1 MAELTTGVPALDE
14 LIDGVRVGDN
24 LVILGPDTT
33 TLEAVGRAFVAAVAD
48 GPTVV
53 VRTEDRAAPPPP
65 DVVLLDWREGS
76 ATTMPAADG
85 PAGVATD
92 GPAGVAAGVAAFRA
106 ALATLDAAD
115 AGAGEGASFLID
127 SLTGIQDRW
136 GADLALETFLSSC
149 PRLYRRGSV
158 AMWLLVR
165 DRHDRAFLDRLC
177 EITQVVIDVRRTDG
191 QFAAE
196 VLVAAGRPGPTVGRR
211 VALESTAGGLEAAG
225 PVSAGRQRLGTLVR
239 AQRTT
244 RGLSQAE
251 LARRIGISPSAL
263 SQVER
268 GVRGLSAESLIRIW
282 EVLGVPFGPE
292 DPSPRGY
299 RIDRRAGHQRRDLA
313 EGVRGHQRL
322 DDPRVGQLWEVRVA
336 PGARGRH
343 PLFPG
348 KATEVVLV
356 RRGALDVEVGGHH
369 ETLHEGDTLLAPD
382 AVIRAWANPTTEPV
396 ELVWSL
402 LR

>member
-24 LVILGPDTT
+24 LVILGPDAA
-33 TLEAVGRAFVAAVAD
+33 TLDAVGRAFVAAVAD

-53 VRTEDRAAPPPP
+53 VRTTDRAPAPPPP
-65 DVVLLDWREGS
+65 DVVLLDWSERPD
-76 ATTMPAADG
+76 TTRPAAG
-85 PAGVATD
+85 TAEGA
-92 GPAGVAAGVAAFRA
+92 AAFRTALA
-106 ALATLDAAD
+106 ALDDADTA
-115 AGAGEGASFLID
+115 AGEGASFLID
-127 SLTGIQDRW
+127 SLTGVQDRW
-136 GADLALETFLSSC
+136 GAELALEAFLSTC

-177 EITQVVIDVRRTDG
+177 EITQVVIDVRQADG
-191 QFAAE
+191 QLAAE

-211 VALESTAGGLEAAG
+211 VALEVTGGALEAAG

-239 AQRTT
+239 TQRTT

-292 DPSPRGY
+292 DPSSRGY
-299 RIDRRAGHQRRDLA
+299 RIDRRAGHRRRDLA

-322 DDPRVGQLWEVRVA
+322 DDPRVGQLWEVLVA
-336 PGARGRH
+336 PGASGRQ
-343 PLFPG
+343 PLFAG

-369 ETLHEGDTLLAPD
+369 ETLHEGDTLVAPD

>member
-14 LIDGVRVGDN
+14 LVDGVRVGDN
-24 LVILGPDTT
+24 LVILGPDAAS
-33 TLEAVGRAFVAAVAD
+33 LEAVGRAFVDAVAA

-53 VRTEDRAAPPPP
+53 VRTEARATPLPPTA
-65 DVVLLDWREGS
+65 VLLDWSG
-76 ATTMPAADG
+76 G
-85 PAGVATD
+85 PRT
-92 GPAGVAAGVAAFRA
+92 FRA
-106 ALATLDAAD
+106 ALAALHDADAA
-115 AGAGEGASFLID
+115 AGEGASFLID

-136 GADLALETFLSSC
+136 GADLALETFLSTC

-158 AMWLLVR
+158 AMWLLAR

-177 EITQVVIDVRRTDG
+177 EITQVVVDVGHVDG
-191 QFAAE
+191 QLVAE

-211 VALESTAGGLEAAG
+211 VALDASGGTLEPAG
-225 PVSAGRQRLGTLVR
+225 PVSAGRQRLGGLVR
-239 AQRTT
+239 SQRTT

-292 DPSPRGY
+292 DPTSRGY
-299 RIDRRAGHQRRDLA
+299 RIDRRAGHQQRDLA

-322 DDPRVGQLWEVRVA
+322 DDPRVGQVWEILVA
-336 PGARGRH
+336 PGAGGRQ

-369 ETLHEGDTLLAPD
+369 ETLHEGDTLVAPD
-382 AVIRAWANPTTEPV
+382 AVIRAWANPTAEPV

>member
-1 MAELTTGVPALDE
+1 MATLTTGVPALDE

-24 LVILGPDTT
+24 LVILGPDPA
-33 TLEAVGRAFVAAVAD
+33 TLASVGRAFLDAVGD

-53 VRTEDRAAPPPP
+53 VRTEDPTAALP
-65 DVVLLDWREGS
+65 DGVRLLDWRDEPPTG
-76 ATTMPAADG
+76 
-85 PAGVATD
+85 
-92 GPAGVAAGVAAFRA
+92 AAGPFRLAMDALGEADVA
-106 ALATLDAAD
+106 
-115 AGAGEGASFLID
+115 AGEGASFLVD

-136 GADLALETFLSSC
+136 GADLALEAFLSTC

-158 AMWLLVR
+158 AMWLLLR
-165 DRHDRAFLDRLC
+165 DRHDRAFLDRLR
-177 EITQVVIDVRRTDG
+177 EITQVVIDIQPADG
-191 QFAAE
+191 HLQAE

-211 VALESTAGGLEAAG
+211 VGLEASDGSLGAAG

-239 AQRTT
+239 TQRTT

-292 DPSPRGY
+292 DSAARGY
-299 RIDRRAGHQRRDLA
+299 RIARRGSHQERDVA
-313 EGVRGHQRL
+313 EGVRGCPRL
-322 DDPRVGQLWEVRVA
+322 DDPQVGKVWELTVA
-336 PGARGRH
+336 PGASGRQ
-343 PLFPG
+343 PLFSG

-356 RRGALDVEVGGHH
+356 RRGAFDVEIGGHP
-369 ETLHEGDTLLAPD
+369 ETLHDGDTLVATE
-382 AVIRAWANPTTEPV
+382 AVIGAWANPTSEPV
-396 ELVWSL
+396 ELVWTL